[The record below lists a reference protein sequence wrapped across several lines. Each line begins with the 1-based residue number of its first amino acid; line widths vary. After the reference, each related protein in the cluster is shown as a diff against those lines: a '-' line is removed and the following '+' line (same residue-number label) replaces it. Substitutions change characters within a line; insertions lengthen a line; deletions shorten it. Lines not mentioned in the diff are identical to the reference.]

1 MFENSQNS
9 FLCGSPFVPFWS
21 VKQFWAKATDS
32 DSRHI
37 LECINPEVT
46 KNPYYVLSPEGS
58 LKKVS
63 HYELYC
69 LDLNQHFPYSGV
81 GYRFLGDMLDKSNK
95 LTERYLWCINFTKI
109 LKNHFLEISG
119 PKNTNCFWI
128 RKKEVCR
135 INISHISCILMISR
149 SSHPEVLCNFIEIA
163 LRDGCFPVNLLN
175 IFRTPFLKNNSGWL
189 LLYFIEDLVLISK
202 SQ

>member
-1 MFENSQNS
+1 MWFP
-9 FLCGSPFVPFWS
+9 LWS
-21 VKQFWAKATDS
+21 ILVCKTILGKS
-32 DSRHI
+32 YIRHI
-37 LECINPEVT
+37 LERINPEVT
-46 KNPYYVLSPEGS
+46 KYPYYVLSPEGS

-63 HYELYC
+63 AYELYC

-81 GYRFLGDMLDKSNK
+81 GYRLLGDMLDKSNK
-95 LTERYLWCINFTKI
+95 LTEKYLWCINFTKL

-128 RKKEVCR
+128 RKNEVCR
-135 INISHISCILMISR
+135 LNISHISCILMISR

-189 LLYFIEDLVLISK
+189 LLDFIEDLVLISK
-202 SQ
+202 SQQSFGIQN